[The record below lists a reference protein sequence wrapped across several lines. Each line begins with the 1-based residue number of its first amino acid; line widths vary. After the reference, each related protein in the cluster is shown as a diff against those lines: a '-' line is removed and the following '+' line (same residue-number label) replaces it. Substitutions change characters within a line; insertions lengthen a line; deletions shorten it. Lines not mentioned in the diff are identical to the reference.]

1 MRLDLFCASLED
13 PKVVYALL
21 RMTAEPPHASIAVV
35 GGPGGTPYR
44 EGPFASPTRRP
55 VNLVLVLD
63 RSSSMRGPRLAQA
76 VLAVRRVLER
86 LDERDRLGVVT
97 FDAAARVIVPPGP
110 VTDEARRRLNAEL
123 EKLDTGAGTNLAG
136 G

>member
-13 PKVVYALL
+13 PRVVYALL
-21 RMTAEPPHASIAVV
+21 RMTADPAAQVASV
-35 GGPGGTPYR
+35 GPGGTPYR
-44 EGPFASPTRRP
+44 EGLFVERPPTRRP
-55 VNLVLVLD
+55 VNMVLVLD

-76 VLAVRRVLER
+76 ILAVRRVLER

-97 FDAAARVIVPPGP
+97 FDAGVRVLLPPGP